1 MPALPSLI
9 SMMSQLIASPSIS
22 CSQAHWDQSNKGV
35 IQLLES
41 WLSSQGFQCEIM
53 PLPHQPDK
61 FNLIATLGSG
71 DGGLV
76 LAGHTDTVPYDE
88 GRWQSDPFSLE
99 ERDQKLYG
107 LGSCDMKGFFAIV
120 LDTVQAMQLSNLKQ
134 PLIIL
139 ATADEESSMS
149 GARALVERGSLKA
162 RYALIGEPTSLT
174 PIYAHKGIMMER
186 IQITGQAGHSSN
198 PSLGNNALD
207 AMHEVMSELM
217 IFRQQLKKDY
227 RDVSFVIDYPTMN
240 FGCLHGGDNPNR
252 ICGRC
257 ELEFDLRA
265 LPGMSNQALMAEI
278 AQLLPRIE
286 EKTGTKIQLNS
297 LFPDVPSFYTPIESD
312 IIKACE
318 ALTKRQA
325 STVAFATEGSFLN
338 QMGMETLILGPGS
351 IDQAHQPNEFMA
363 LDQIQPMQQVIR
375 GLIERFCLQPN
386 KQENEEQRA

>member
-1 MPALPSLI
+1 
-9 SMMSQLIASPSIS
+9 
-22 CSQAHWDQSNKGV
+22 
-35 IQLLES
+35 
-41 WLSSQGFQCEIM
+41 
-53 PLPHQPDK
+53 
-61 FNLIATLGSG
+61 LIATLGSG
-71 DGGLV
+71 DGGMV
-76 LAGHTDTVPYDE
+76 LAGHTDTVHYDE
-88 GRWQSDPFSLE
+88 GRWQSDPFALE
-99 ERDQKLYG
+99 ERDQNLYG

-120 LDTVQAMQLSNLKQ
+120 LDTIQTMQLSNLKQ

-149 GARALVERGSLKA
+149 GARALVEQGTLKA

-217 IFRQQLKKDY
+217 IFRQQLKTNY
-227 RDVSFVIDYPTMN
+227 RDASFVIDYPTMN

-286 EKTGTKIQLNS
+286 EKTGTKIQINS
-297 LFPDVPSFYTPIESD
+297 LVPDVPSFYTPIESD

-363 LDQIQPMQQVIR
+363 LDQIQPMQQGIR
-375 GLIERFCLQPN
+375 GLIERFCLQSN
-386 KQENEEQRA
+386 KQENEE